1 MSAAKWAG
9 VGFVA
14 GAILP
19 LGFFGFAH
27 WAIKGIRIK

>member
-14 GAILP
+14 GALVP
-19 LGFFGFAH
+19 FGVAAFAH
-27 WAIKGIRIK
+27 QVMKGFRFK